1 MFTEQKLGKLLAGAS
16 ALALAGVG
24 FLGATAANAAE
35 TGNIDGSKLGS
46 ITIHKSA
53 AAPGEA
59 GDGTALPEDP
69 QPILEGVTFTIQPVL
84 HDGVELDLSTA
95 EGWKFAEALGTTPT
109 LPLTG
114 DYSLGTSQAVTT
126 NVNGVAT
133 LSGLKLGLYL
143 VTETDSGNNLIKDKS
158 APFYV
163 SVPNPQENG
172 AWNYDVHVYPK
183 NTLNEI
189 NIVKTVDDAALL
201 MGDTVTWTL
210 ETEVPASPLP
220 YKSFKLT
227 DVLPTGLEFISWDS
241 VSIGGTPLG
250 DGDYTISDDNTEIT
264 LTAAGLLKLDAAG
277 ATTVTAVL
285 KTKVIAIPEDGKI
298 TNDATVTINGTSD
311 NDPATTNLGTLKLIK
326 MDEDQQILPGAE
338 FELYAE
344 APVDGQPTGE
354 PLATGVSNENGEIIW
369 QLHLG
374 IEGDATENYWVL
386 ETKAPA
392 GYVLPANPWSGE
404 LIVNGGEVTTNKVT
418 NHKPVGPNLPMTG
431 AQGTM
436 LFSIAGVGLMGV
448 AAGGALLQRRR
459 ARQGN

>member
-53 AAPGEA
+53 AAPCEA
-59 GDGTALPEDP
+59 GDGTELPADP
-69 QPILEGVTFTIQPVL
+69 QPTLEGVTFTIEPVRYG
-84 HDGVELDLSTA
+84 GVELDLSTA
-95 EGWKFAEALGTTPT
+95 QGWELAEALGTTPS
-109 LPLTG
+109 LPLADG
-114 DYSLGTSQAVTT
+114 YDLGTSKAVTT

-143 VTETDSGNNLIKDKS
+143 VTETDSGDNLIKDKS

-163 SVPNPQENG
+163 SVPNPQDNG

-250 DGDYTISDDNTEIT
+250 DGDYTISDDKTEST
-264 LTAAGLLKLDAAG
+264 LTTTGLVKLDTAG

-285 KTKVIAIPEDGKI
+285 KTKVTAIPEDGKI
-298 TNDATVTINGTSD
+298 TNDATVTINGTSA

-326 MDEDQQILPGAE
+326 VDEDQKILPGAE

-404 LIVNGGEVTTNKVT
+404 LIVNAGEVTTNEVT

-448 AAGGALLQRRR
+448 GAGGALLQRRR